1 MKQVYRNH
9 QERKDF
15 VNRLAVKK
23 VLAIAK
29 VQYPVMNQRADT
41 ENVPG
46 PCGGA
51 FSEYRQWPA
60 AHGTALRSGMGHNH
74 PGLPEN
80 RFFYNLTPDI
90 ILRALEEGGF
100 EPSGH
105 CMALNSY
112 ENRVYDL
119 RLENGSH
126 VVAKFYRPGRWS
138 REQILEE
145 HRFLAELRGD
155 EIPVCAPLGLAGGET
170 IREIEGIFYAVWPRT
185 GGRVPDELSDE
196 ELAMLGRLCARI
208 HNNGASR
215 EAPHR
220 IALTGSSYGLEPLAF
235 LSDGNFLPEHCH
247 ERYAKAVNEIVGIY
261 EALCSDVPFHRI
273 HGDCHLGNLLHGSEG
288 WYFLDFD
295 DFLNGP
301 AVQDVWMLVPARDT
315 EGLRQRRVFLD
326 AYRLFRD
333 FDDAW
338 LRLVEPLRAL
348 RFIRYAAWIAMRWD
362 DPAFPAAF
370 PHFGTVQYWENETF
384 DLEEQVKFFYENTGD
399 LPEGIRRQDDGDGEK
414 ELTNKDFFW
423 DWEG

>member
-1 MKQVYRNH
+1 MLVLNDARKGH
-9 QERKDF
+9 MTQE
-15 VNRLAVKK
+15 
-23 VLAIAK
+23 
-29 VQYPVMNQRADT
+29 
-41 ENVPG
+41 
-46 PCGGA
+46 
-51 FSEYRQWPA
+51 
-60 AHGTALRSGMGHNH
+60 H

-80 RFFYNLTPDI
+80 RFFFNLTPDI
-90 ILRALEEGGF
+90 ILRALEEAGF

-145 HRFLAELRGD
+145 HRFLAELRED
-155 EIPVCAPLGLAGGET
+155 EIPVCAPIELSTGGT
-170 IREIEGIFYAVWPRT
+170 LREIEDILYAVWPRT
-185 GGRVPDELSDE
+185 GGRVPDELSDA

-215 EAPHR
+215 TAPHR
-220 IALTGSSYGLEPLAF
+220 IELSGASYGLEPLGF
-235 LSDGNFLPEHCH
+235 LLDRGFLPEHCRD
-247 ERYAKAVNEIVGIY
+247 RYAKAVGEIVEIY
-261 EALCSDVPFHRI
+261 ETLRKDVPFHRI
-273 HGDCHLGNLLHGSEG
+273 HGDCHLGNLLNGSQG

-295 DFLNGP
+295 DFLSGP

-370 PHFGTVQYWENETF
+370 PHFGTVQYWENETS
-384 DLEEQVKFFYENTGD
+384 DLEEQVKFFYENTGN
-399 LPEGIRRQDDGDGEK
+399 LPEGIRKPEEAGEGEK